1 MGFPFF
7 IGAVLSFK
15 GGKMEITKR
24 QALSLIKVLSHYCSI
39 TTVGSHYAIVAD
51 VEDLISQLEDFVLRS
66 DDVDS
71 ETYIRVDNEID
82 SDTLTD
88 LRACRS
94 HVVSSSVGEPGS
106 DTDLWFKRVI
116 NEDGTTDTLL
126 LTTLS
131 KDPIG
136 PVTYV
141 RLNDRE
147 LQVAT
152 GFGFNRTWHYFDL
165 EIISDEWLDA
175 FGEKSSFLRVVN
187 WR

>member
-1 MGFPFF
+1 
-7 IGAVLSFK
+7 
-15 GGKMEITKR
+15 MEITKR

-51 VEDLISQLEDFVLRS
+51 VEDLISRLEDFVLHS

-82 SDTLTD
+82 SNTLTD
-88 LRACRS
+88 LRATNG
-94 HVVSSSVGEPGS
+94 HVVSSYVGEPGD

-116 NEDGTTDTLL
+116 NEDGTVDTFL
-126 LTTLS
+126 LTS
-131 KDPIG
+131 CCSDPIG

-147 LQVAT
+147 LQIAT
-152 GFGFNRTWHYFDL
+152 GTGLNRTWHYFDL
-165 EIISDEWLDA
+165 EVISDEWLDA
-175 FGEKSSFLRVVN
+175 FGEKKSFLRVIN